1 MLANIAETAGKVNT
15 ISGSSSLLAML
26 LWQRSTGSYPGC
38 CWRTALLLAAE
49 DTESALLGRFLA
61 TISHNLPASRNKWTK
76 PF

>member
-15 ISGSSSLLAML
+15 ISGSSSLLAVL
-26 LWQRSTGSYPGC
+26 LF
-38 CWRTALLLAAE
+38 AAE
-49 DTESALLGRFLA
+49 GTESALLERFSA